1 MSKHL
6 YKIKAAFFCNKNFS
20 NSLEELKSFLG
31 FELNKINLQEQSNLI
46 NRENQVM
53 IVDNSFSE
61 FTLLDKINIPKI
73 LIIDKHAKDNFKN
86 KFDTIVQLP
95 LNILEF
101 NTLVI
106 NLSQKY
112 KFDENSLIKINNY
125 TLDKNTKFLKKNE
138 IYLKIT
144 EKEMHFLEEM
154 NNSSKP
160 LTKNFIL
167 KNIWG
172 YSSGTDT
179 HTIET
184 HIYRLR
190 QKIKKQFDDDNFIKH
205 SKEGYSF

>member
-6 YKIKAAFFCNKNFS
+6 YKIKAAFFCNKNLS

-73 LIIDKHAKDNFKN
+73 LIIDKYTKDNFKN

-125 TLDKNTKFLKKNE
+125 TLDKNTRFLKKNE

-160 LTKNFIL
+160 LTKSFIL

>member
-205 SKEGYSF
+205 SKEGYSL

>member
-1 MSKHL
+1 M

-101 NTLVI
+101 NT
-106 NLSQKY
+106 
-112 KFDENSLIKINNY
+112 
-125 TLDKNTKFLKKNE
+125 
-138 IYLKIT
+138 
-144 EKEMHFLEEM
+144 
-154 NNSSKP
+154 
-160 LTKNFIL
+160 
-167 KNIWG
+167 
-172 YSSGTDT
+172 
-179 HTIET
+179 
-184 HIYRLR
+184 
-190 QKIKKQFDDDNFIKH
+190 
-205 SKEGYSF
+205 

>member
-1 MSKHL
+1 
-6 YKIKAAFFCNKNFS
+6 
-20 NSLEELKSFLG
+20 
-31 FELNKINLQEQSNLI
+31 
-46 NRENQVM
+46 
-53 IVDNSFSE
+53 
-61 FTLLDKINIPKI
+61 LDKINIPKI
-73 LIIDKHAKDNFKN
+73 LIIDKYTKNNFKN

-125 TLDKNTKFLKKNE
+125 TLDKNTRFLKKNE

>member
-1 MSKHL
+1 M

-125 TLDKNTKFLKKNE
+125 TLDKNTKFLKK
-138 IYLKIT
+138 K
-144 EKEMHFLEEM
+144 
-154 NNSSKP
+154 
-160 LTKNFIL
+160 
-167 KNIWG
+167 
-172 YSSGTDT
+172 
-179 HTIET
+179 
-184 HIYRLR
+184 
-190 QKIKKQFDDDNFIKH
+190 
-205 SKEGYSF
+205 

>member
-1 MSKHL
+1 M

-205 SKEGYSF
+205 SKEGYSL